1 VNPRL
6 YTERTWFDHVSDRFA
21 AFTADEA
28 GAILGYLSWI
38 AHHRGDLD
46 GTIAEA
52 VGNFWLSKSLA
63 RETPPREPPGVDR
76 RSRLDSVNGCPDLSM
91 STDVE
96 VSHQHDSTGDVLSC
110 RSTWRRQRIAEVQ
123 ELLGAFRARS

>member
-1 VNPRL
+1 MTETPSFYLSHGLNDVGKVNRVNPRL

-52 VGNFWLSKSLA
+52 VGTSGCRSHWRGKLRRVSHQ
-63 RETPPREPPGVDR
+63 GWIR
-76 RSRLDSVNGCPDLSM
+76 RSRLDSVKWVAQIYRCQL
-91 STDVE
+91 
-96 VSHQHDSTGDVLSC
+96 
-110 RSTWRRQRIAEVQ
+110 TWRCLINMTPPEMC
-123 ELLGAFRARS
+123 